1 MKKPGRP
8 GRGRCIR
15 VSIRAAKRKSEG
27 LGMLKRRE
35 SEQPSVVTQASEPP
49 QQTTGGRANVG
60 QSMVFKGELTVSE
73 NLNISGHVE
82 GKIIL
87 HQHALTV
94 GPTGKVKGEI
104 SAKAVIVL
112 GQVTGNITAAE
123 KIDMR
128 EKSSVEGDIA
138 APRVVIAE
146 GVHFRGSIDMPAP
159 RSR

>member
-1 MKKPGRP
+1 
-8 GRGRCIR
+8 
-15 VSIRAAKRKSEG
+15 
-27 LGMLKRRE
+27 MLKRRE

-49 QQTTGGRANVG
+49 EQTAGGRVNVG
-60 QSMVFKGELTVSE
+60 QSMVFKGELTASE
-73 NLNISGHVE
+73 NLNIAGHVE

-87 HQHALTV
+87 RQHTLTV

-112 GQVTGNITAAE
+112 GQVRGKITAAE

-128 EKSSVEGDIA
+128 EKSSVEGEIA

-146 GVHFRGSIDMPAP
+146 GVHFRSSIDMPAP